1 MTTMKSSERKC
12 HSFGSTLNEVVHYYT
27 ETTTVHCTYAKQ
39 WANNW
44 RKSQGPHGYCP
55 WLRSHRGTLT
65 SQSTQCRGA
74 PGELDMPTDCIVCFY
89 LSAQMRGRMENEL
102 VTTTKA
108 APIPLLAARPNE
120 EIDVGKNNLNRTMM
134 SGAHLVCNAETLP
147 AYSAITCT
155 SKTCLFP
162 MPNL

>member
-1 MTTMKSSERKC
+1 
-12 HSFGSTLNEVVHYYT
+12 
-27 ETTTVHCTYAKQ
+27 
-39 WANNW
+39 
-44 RKSQGPHGYCP
+44 
-55 WLRSHRGTLT
+55 
-65 SQSTQCRGA
+65 
-74 PGELDMPTDCIVCFY
+74 MPTDCIVCFY